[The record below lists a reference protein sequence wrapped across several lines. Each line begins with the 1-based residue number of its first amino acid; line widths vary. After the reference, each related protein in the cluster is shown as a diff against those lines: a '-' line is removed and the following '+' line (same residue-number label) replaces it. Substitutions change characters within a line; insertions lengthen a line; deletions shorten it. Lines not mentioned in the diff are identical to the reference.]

1 MPITKSAQKAM
12 RAAAK
17 KRVTN
22 LRRDRAMGAAERE
35 VEKLVA
41 AGKAAE
47 AKKLLPKVYAAIDKA
62 AKRGVIKANTA
73 ARRKARVSRLAKD
86 KRD

>member
-17 KRVTN
+17 KRVMN
-22 LRRDRAMGAAERE
+22 LRRTRAMDSAERDI
-35 VEKLVA
+35 EKLVA
-41 AGKAAE
+41 KGSVAE
-47 AKKLLPKVYAAIDKA
+47 AKKLVPAAYAAIDKA

-73 ARRKARVSRLAKD
+73 SRRKSRMSRITKAKA
-86 KRD
+86 

>member
-17 KRVTN
+17 KRVMN
-22 LRRDRAMGAAERE
+22 LRRTRAMDSAERDI
-35 VEKLVA
+35 EKLVA
-41 AGKAAE
+41 TGKIAD
-47 AKKLLPKVYAAIDKA
+47 AKKLVPVAYAAIDKA

-73 ARRKARVSRLAKD
+73 ARRKSRMSRITKAK
-86 KRD
+86 

>member
-12 RAAAK
+12 RAAAR

-22 LRRDRAMGAAERE
+22 LRRSRAMDSAERE
-35 VEKLVA
+35 IEKLVA

-47 AKKLLPKVYAAIDKA
+47 AKKLVPAAYAAIDKA
-62 AKRGVIKANTA
+62 AKRGVIKPNTA
-73 ARRKARVSRLAKD
+73 ARRKSRMSRITKAK
-86 KRD
+86 

>member
-17 KRVTN
+17 KRVMN
-22 LRRDRAMGAAERE
+22 LRRTRAMDSAERDI
-35 VEKLVA
+35 EKLVA
-41 AGKAAE
+41 AGKVAD
-47 AKKLLPKVYAAIDKA
+47 AKKLVPQAYAAIDKA

-73 ARRKARVSRLAKD
+73 ARRKSRMSRITKAKA
-86 KRD
+86 

>member
-17 KRVTN
+17 KRVMN
-22 LRRDRAMGAAERE
+22 LRRTRAMDSAERDI
-35 VEKLVA
+35 EKLVA
-41 AGKAAE
+41 AGKVAD
-47 AKKLLPKVYAAIDKA
+47 AKKLVPVAYAAIDKA

-73 ARRKARVSRLAKD
+73 ARRKSRMSRITKAK
-86 KRD
+86 

>member
-17 KRVTN
+17 KRVMN
-22 LRRDRAMGAAERE
+22 LRRTRAMDSAERDI
-35 VEKLVA
+35 EKLVA
-41 AGKAAE
+41 AGKVAD
-47 AKKLLPKVYAAIDKA
+47 AKKLVPAAYAAIDKA

-73 ARRKARVSRLAKD
+73 ARRKSRMSRITKAK
-86 KRD
+86 

>member
-17 KRVTN
+17 KRVMN
-22 LRRDRAMGAAERE
+22 LRRTRAMDSAERDI
-35 VEKLVA
+35 EKLVA
-41 AGKAAE
+41 AGKVAD
-47 AKKLLPKVYAAIDKA
+47 AKKLVPQAYAAIDKA

-73 ARRKARVSRLAKD
+73 ARRKSRMSRITKAK
-86 KRD
+86 